1 MNKVAIMTD
10 TVSYMPEEIANKYNI
25 TIIPTY
31 VIINGESHPEN
42 QLDLVKFYEKV
53 PKWKEED
60 KLPTT
65 SSPSPDDFTR
75 AYRKLSKDHESIVYI
90 GYSKNL
96 GMTVQSALLAKKL
109 VKDEL
114 AKTKIEVLDSM
125 SWGGAQM
132 MITLEIARAANAGSD
147 RKEVLKL
154 ANDMITKVNL
164 IMLADNLYYLA
175 KGGRI
180 HKKARPWADSKIS
193 NTAILKLDA
202 STGGEH
208 RPLARCKTK
217 GQTLETLFDLVKQ
230 RSGGKKL
237 HVAIDHADALAE
249 AEQLKEK
256 ALSQFQ
262 CEEVFISNIGPLVTI
277 HTGLG
282 TRVFCWWSED

>member
-31 VIINGESHPEN
+31 IIIDGESHLEN

-75 AYRKLSKDHESIVYI
+75 AYRKLSKDYESIVYI
-90 GYSKNL
+90 GYSKHL

-125 SWGGAQM
+125 TWGGAQM

-147 RKEVLKL
+147 RKEVLKT
-154 ANDMITKVNL
+154 ANDMIKKANL
-164 IMLADNLYYLA
+164 IILSDNLYYLA

-180 HKKARPWADSKIS
+180 HKARPWADSKVS
-193 NTAILKLDA
+193 NTAILKLDS
-202 STGGEH
+202 STEGKTT
-208 RPLARCKTK
+208 PLARCKTK
-217 GQTLETLFDLVKQ
+217 GEALNKLFDLV
-230 RSGGKKL
+230 RSQHPGSRL
-237 HVAIDHADALAE
+237 HVAINHADALAE

-282 TRVFCWWSED
+282 TRVFSWWAE

>member
-1 MNKVAIMTD
+1 MRASELVSLNVSDIDIEGGYVRCFGKGHKERLIPIHERAASAVEEYVKEFRPRLTRND
-10 TVSYMPEEIANKYNI
+10 TERALFLNRR
-25 TIIPTY
+25 
-31 VIINGESHPEN
+31 GER
-42 QLDLVKFYEKV
+42 L
-53 PKWKEED
+53 
-60 KLPTT
+60 
-65 SSPSPDDFTR
+65 TR
-75 AYRKLSKDHESIVYI
+75 QGLWQILK
-90 GYSKNL
+90 GYAK
-96 GMTVQSALLAKKL
+96 SA
-109 VKDEL
+109 E
-114 AKTKIEVLDSM
+114 
-125 SWGGAQM
+125 
-132 MITLEIARAANAGSD
+132 LEIARAANAGSD

>member
-1 MNKVAIMTD
+1 MPNIAVMTD

-42 QLDLVKFYEKV
+42 QLDLVKFYGNM
-53 PKWKEED
+53 PKWKEENN
-60 KLPTT
+60 LPTT
-65 SSPSPDDFTR
+65 SSPSPDDFVR
-75 AYRKLSKDHESIVYI
+75 AYRKLSKDYESIVYI
-90 GYSKNL
+90 GYSKHL

-132 MITLEIARAANAGSD
+132 MITLETARAANAGGD
-147 RKEVLKL
+147 RKEVLKT
-154 ANDMITKVNL
+154 ANNMIKKANL
-164 IMLADNLYYLA
+164 IILSDNLYYLA

-180 HKKARPWADSKIS
+180 HKARPWADSKIS

-202 STGGEH
+202 STEGKH
-208 RPLARCKTK
+208 TPIARCRTK
-217 GQTLETLFDLVKQ
+217 GETLDTLFNLV
-230 RSGGKKL
+230 RSQPVGGRL
-237 HVAIDHADALAE
+237 HVAINHADALAE

-282 TRVFCWWSED
+282 TRVFCWWAE

>member
-1 MNKVAIMTD
+1 MGKVAVMTD

-31 VIINGESHPEN
+31 VIINGGSHPEN
-42 QLDLVKFYEKV
+42 QLDLVKFYENM
-53 PKWKEED
+53 PKWKEEN

-65 SSPSPDDFTR
+65 SSPSPDDFVR
-75 AYRKLSKDHESIVYI
+75 AYRKLSKDYESIVYI
-90 GYSKNL
+90 GYSKHL

-147 RKEVLKL
+147 RKEVLKT
-154 ANDMITKVNL
+154 ANDMIKKANL
-164 IMLADNLYYLA
+164 IILSDNLYYLA

-180 HKKARPWADSKIS
+180 HKARPWADSKIS

-202 STGGEH
+202 STEGKH
-208 RPLARCKTK
+208 TPIARCRTK
-217 GQTLETLFDLVKQ
+217 GETLDTLFDLVQ
-230 RSGGKKL
+230 RQHAGGRL
-237 HVAIDHADALAE
+237 HVAINHADALAE
-249 AEQLKEK
+249 VEQLKEK

-282 TRVFCWWSED
+282 TRVFSWWSED

>member
-1 MNKVAIMTD
+1 MTKVAVMTD
-10 TVSYMPEEIANKYNI
+10 SVSYMPEEIADKHNI
-25 TIIPTY
+25 TVISTY
-31 VIINGESHPEN
+31 IIINGEAHPEN
-42 QLDLVKFYEKV
+42 QLDLAQFYQNM

-65 SSPSPDDFTR
+65 SSPSPDDFVR
-75 AYRKLSKDHESIVYI
+75 AYRKLSKDYESIVYI
-90 GYSKNL
+90 GYSKYL

-114 AKTKIEVLDSM
+114 AKTRIEVLDSM
-125 SWGGAQM
+125 SWGGAQTL
-132 MITLEIARAANAGSD
+132 ITLEMARAANAGSD
-147 RKEVLKL
+147 RKEVLKT
-154 ANDMITKVNL
+154 ANDMIKKVNL
-164 IMLADNLYYLA
+164 IILSDNLYYLA

-180 HKKARPWADSKIS
+180 HEKARPWADSKIS

-202 STGGEH
+202 STEGKH
-208 RPLARCKTK
+208 NPIARCRTK
-217 GQTLETLFDLVKQ
+217 GETLDTLFNLVRGQ
-230 RSGGKKL
+230 PPGGRL
-237 HVAIDHADALAE
+237 HVAINHADALVE

-282 TRVFCWWSED
+282 TRVFSWWSED

>member
-1 MNKVAIMTD
+1 MGKVAVMTD

-42 QLDLVKFYEKV
+42 QLDLVKFYENM
-53 PKWKEED
+53 PKWKEEN

-65 SSPSPDDFTR
+65 SSPSPDDFVR
-75 AYRKLSKDHESIVYI
+75 AYRKLSKDYESIVYI
-90 GYSKNL
+90 GYSKHL

-147 RKEVLKL
+147 RKEVLKT
-154 ANDMITKVNL
+154 ANDMIKKANL
-164 IMLADNLYYLA
+164 IILSDNLYYLA

-180 HKKARPWADSKIS
+180 HKARPWADSKIS

-202 STGGEH
+202 STEGKH
-208 RPLARCKTK
+208 TPIARCRTK
-217 GQTLETLFDLVKQ
+217 GETLDTLFDLVQ
-230 RSGGKKL
+230 RQHAGGRL
-237 HVAIDHADALAE
+237 HVAINHADALAE
-249 AEQLKEK
+249 VEQLKEK

-282 TRVFCWWSED
+282 TRVFSWWSED